1 MTRRI
6 GTLLPLLGLL
16 LGGCQAVGHDP
27 LTQPAADMPASCTWL
42 RDAGVSREAWVR
54 AAIPELEA
62 RGFTIRSTDLELGVV
77 GAERTTSRP
86 GLGAVDDHWFGGASL
101 WSSFGRRSAL
111 GVGYGV
117 GFREDPV
124 QVERLSLVVGENDVR
139 LTRDSSVVDDGGYVV
154 DARPYNRDAFCRE
167 VSGAIESRLL
177 NTGARP

>member
-62 RGFTIRSTDLELGVV
+62 RGFTVRSTDLELGVV
-77 GAERTTSRP
+77 SAERTRRQP
-86 GLGAVDDHWFGGASL
+86 GMGAIDEPWFAGTSL
-101 WSSFGRRSAL
+101 WSSFGRRSAV

-117 GFREDPV
+117 HLGDDPV
-124 QVERLSLVVGENDVR
+124 QVERLSLVVGEDSVS
-139 LTRDSSVVDDGGYVV
+139 LTRDSSVIDTDGYVV

-167 VSGAIESRLL
+167 VSGAIESRLI